1 MCTDGAGQQ
10 GQAKDSVHQLKADW
24 DRVCEHFFKV
34 EHPSRL
40 ADKPAS
46 MLYVDADPADVRCPR
61 RTQTPNRVYVWIGAV
76 CPAAY
81 ATAARYH
88 AKLLLKYEQPHL
100 LQQYQGSQEP
110 AILEVSSQ
118 GGKAWVVVIG
128 TLM

>member
-1 MCTDGAGQQ
+1 MRVLLQ
-10 GQAKDSVHQLKADW
+10 GRASLKACRQTCIDA
-24 DRVCEHFFKV
+24 E
-34 EHPSRL
+34 
-40 ADKPAS
+40 
-46 MLYVDADPADVRCPR
+46 MYVDADPADVRCPR

-110 AILEVSSQ
+110 AILEVSSH
-118 GGKAWVVVIG
+118 GGKAWVIVID